1 MPENR
6 DELATVELGPGTA
19 SRHARESSASQQSA
33 PDSDPSA
40 PAMDDVSLDETSGS
54 VDPARSRSSTV
65 VSKSTT
71 DQTVHQARPPSKL
84 SIKSS
89 STLWDSLS
97 PQPSGDNRSS
107 VATTPVRKLTSP
119 FSWLSRMSAKDTPAV
134 TTSATGAE
142 QASSKDPPQR
152 ASSRHPRR
160 GQSDLV
166 LDRTGGGQ
174 KVDGYFDH
182 TPALSPGNNLRV
194 RFKLQRLRGQ
204 AGIESLGEPGADFS
218 ESGQPSGDSADPRST
233 DDRDVGEQREP
244 ERRGHFPS
252 PSAPILPSPVDPK
265 LAPGT
270 VAGMAAGPSTAE
282 TSSSIDWDLWQALV
296 YEGPASVVQKSSEEL
311 SQAIAGGIPSAIRGV
326 VWQVLANSK
335 DAELERVFHELAGGP
350 DASGPRRPPAEAEP
364 TSSTPLES
372 PPGDSGVEHAKAD
385 ESKAD
390 GTPAPDA
397 SGSRTPTPAGVD
409 GEPSSSELLPKLL
422 LRHHQKTTAID
433 PTALQKLE
441 KIIKRDMGGRTSFSK
456 YTVSAGLQE
465 NLFRVCKAY
474 ALFDPVVGYAQG
486 MNFLAMPMLFNVSLC
501 RRARTAP
508 CSGR

>member
-1 MPENR
+1 MPEHH
-6 DELATVELGPGTA
+6 DELATIELGSGTA
-19 SRHARESSASQQSA
+19 GRNEGESSASQQSVHN
-33 PDSDPSA
+33 SDPSA
-40 PAMDDVSLDETSGS
+40 PAMDDVSLDETSGGL
-54 VDPARSRSSTV
+54 DPARSRSSTAA
-65 VSKSTT
+65 SKGTT
-71 DQTVHQARPPSKL
+71 DQPVHQSRPPSKL
-84 SIKSS
+84 SIKSP

-97 PQPSGDNRSS
+97 PQPSSENRSGA
-107 VATTPVRKLTSP
+107 ATTPVRKLTSP
-119 FSWLSRMSAKDTPAV
+119 FSWLSRMSSKDTPTV
-134 TTSATGAE
+134 TTSTAGTD
-142 QASSKDPPQR
+142 QASSKDLPLR
-152 ASSRHPRR
+152 TSSRHPRR

-166 LDRTGGGQ
+166 LDRTGSGQ
-174 KVDGYFDH
+174 KLDGYFDH
-182 TPALSPGNNLRV
+182 TTALSPGNNLRV

-218 ESGQPSGDSADPRST
+218 ESRQPPGDSADARST
-233 DDRDVGEQREP
+233 DDGGVREQREP

-296 YEGPASVVQKSSEEL
+296 YEGPVSVVQKSSEEL

-350 DASGPRRPPAEAEP
+350 NASGSRRPPAEAEP

-372 PPGDSGVEHAKAD
+372 PPGDSSPEHAKSD
-385 ESKAD
+385 GSKRN
-390 GTPAPDA
+390 GTPVPDA
-397 SGSRTPTPAGVD
+397 NGSRTPTPVAIE

-422 LRHHQKTTAID
+422 LQHHQKVTAID
-433 PTALQKLE
+433 PAALQKLE
-441 KIIKRDMGGRTSFSK
+441 KMIKRDMGGRTSFSK

-486 MNFLAMPMLFNVSLC
+486 MNFLAMPMLFNVSSC
-501 RRARTAP
+501 SRARELRSA
-508 CSGR
+508 